1 MKNNYNG
8 PVNIVL
14 YNTTGQQVMVMQRNQ
29 SGFEMKEEMPL
40 TNLSSG
46 MYYFFIQHGGEKGVK
61 RLEIIHRHS

>member
-29 SGFEMKEEMPL
+29 SGFEMKEEMSL
-40 TNLSSG
+40 TSLSSG
-46 MYYFFIQHGGEKGVK
+46 MYYFFIQHNGEKGVK
-61 RLEIIHRHS
+61 RLEIIHRH